1 MMMKPRKMILL
12 IVAAIGLSNA
22 AWAQSVLKD
31 HDTYQA
37 IEIDSERFELKERN
51 RQAVFSGTVRVIQGG
66 LLLNSDTLTVFYQS
80 SAEDR
85 DPTINRLAAQGKVR
99 LTSETENVE
108 SDWTVY
114 DVERRLL
121 TFGGNVILKQGGN
134 TLKGERLE
142 LNLITGITKL
152 DGNASSDDGRVR
164 GTFSVPD
171 NDSDPSNNN

>member
-1 MMMKPRKMILL
+1 MMMKSWKMILL
-12 IVAAIGLSNA
+12 IITAVGLSNT

-51 RQAVFSGTVRVIQGG
+51 SQAVFSGTVRVTQGG

-85 DPTINRLAAQGKVR
+85 DPTINRLAAQCKVR

-108 SDWTVY
+108 SDWSVY

-121 TFGGNVILKQGGN
+121 TFGGNVILKQGTN

-164 GTFSVPD
+164 GTFSVPGGD
-171 NDSDPSNNN
+171 DDSSNKN